1 MDELSM
7 DNILT
12 GDEIDNLFMDDIT
25 QGNPPEKK
33 DEDTPEK
40 KDEKDTTT
48 EVNPDDLFGE
58 PESVGSGDNNEGQGD
73 TDSKKDGTSPK
84 FFSSIAKAFAEEGI
98 FPDLDDDAIEKVNSP
113 EDFRELIEQRIKSE
127 LDERQKRIDE
137 ALNYGVEPSVIKQY
151 ENTLAY
157 LDSIDARKISDEGEQ
172 GETLRRNLIM
182 QDLMNRGYSR
192 ERAAKAAEKSFRN
205 GDDIEDAKE
214 ALAGN
219 REYFKGQY
227 DKLVKDAEQE
237 QDAQAKAQKEQAE
250 QLKESILSDKKFF
263 GELEVDKATRK
274 KIFENIAK
282 PTYRDEETG
291 TYLTPIQKYELE
303 NKTEFMKYLG
313 LIFTLTDG
321 FKNLDTL
328 VKGKVRK
335 EVKKGFRELEN
346 TLNNTTRN
354 SDGSLRFVSGVDPE
368 SFIGKGWNLDI

>member
-12 GDEIDNLFMDDIT
+12 GDEIDNLSLDDIS

-33 DEDTPEK
+33 DDETPD
-40 KDEKDTTT
+40 KDEKDITT
-48 EVNPDDLFGE
+48 EVNPDELFGE
-58 PESVGSGDNNEGQGD
+58 PESVGSGDNNEGTED
-73 TDSKKDGTSPK
+73 TNSKKDGTSPK

-98 FPDLDDDAIEKVNSP
+98 FPDLDDDAIERVNSP

-151 ENTLAY
+151 ENTIAY

-192 ERAAKAAEKSFRN
+192 ERAVKAAEKSFRN

-227 DKLVKDAEQE
+227 DKLVKDAKQE

-250 QLKESILSDKKFF
+250 QLKNSILSDKKFF

>member
-12 GDEIDNLFMDDIT
+12 GDEIDNLFLDDIS

-33 DEDTPEK
+33 DDETPD
-40 KDEKDTTT
+40 KDEKDITT
-48 EVNPDDLFGE
+48 EVNPDELFGE
-58 PESVGSGDNNEGQGD
+58 PESVGSGDNNEGTED
-73 TDSKKDGTSPK
+73 TNSKKDGTSPK

-151 ENTLAY
+151 ENTIAY

-192 ERAAKAAEKSFRN
+192 ERAVKAAEKSFRN

-227 DKLVKDAEQE
+227 DKLVKDAKQE

-250 QLKESILSDKKFF
+250 QLKNSILSDKKFF

-274 KIFENIAK
+274 RIFENIAK

>member
-12 GDEIDNLFMDDIT
+12 GDEIDNLFLDDVS

-33 DEDTPEK
+33 DDETPD
-40 KDEKDTTT
+40 KDEKDITT
-48 EVNPDDLFGE
+48 EVNPDELFGE
-58 PESVGSGDNNEGQGD
+58 PESVGSGDNNEGTED

-151 ENTLAY
+151 ENTIAY
-157 LDSIDARKISDEGEQ
+157 LDSIDAKKISDEGEQ

-192 ERAAKAAEKSFRN
+192 ERAVKAAEKSFRN

-227 DKLVKDAEQE
+227 DKLVKDAKQE

-250 QLKESILSDKKFF
+250 QLKNSILSDKKFF

>member
-12 GDEIDNLFMDDIT
+12 GDEIDNLFLDDVS

-33 DEDTPEK
+33 DDETPD
-40 KDEKDTTT
+40 KDEKDITT
-48 EVNPDDLFGE
+48 EVNPDELFGE
-58 PESVGSGDNNEGQGD
+58 PESVGSGDNNEGTED
-73 TDSKKDGTSPK
+73 TDSKKDSTSPK

-151 ENTLAY
+151 ENTIAY

-219 REYFKGQY
+219 REYFKSQY
-227 DKLVKDAEQE
+227 DKLVKDAKQE

-250 QLKESILSDKKFF
+250 QLKNSILSDKKFF

>member
-12 GDEIDNLFMDDIT
+12 GDEIDNLFLDDAL

-33 DEDTPEK
+33 DDETPD
-40 KDEKDTTT
+40 KDEKDITT
-48 EVNPDDLFGE
+48 EVNPDKLFGE
-58 PESVGSGDNNEGQGD
+58 PESVGSGDNNEGIEDAG
-73 TDSKKDGTSPK
+73 SKKDGTSPK

-98 FPDLDDDAIEKVNSP
+98 FPDLDDDAIERVNSP

-151 ENTLAY
+151 ENTIAY

-182 QDLMNRGYSR
+182 QDLMNRGYSQ

-227 DKLVKDAEQE
+227 DKLVKDAKQE

-250 QLKESILSDKKFF
+250 QLKNSILSDKKFF
-263 GELEVDKATRK
+263 GELEVDNATRK

-282 PTYRDEETG
+282 PTYKDEETG

>member
-12 GDEIDNLFMDDIT
+12 GDEIDNLFLDDVS
-25 QGNPPEKK
+25 QDNPPEKK
-33 DEDTPEK
+33 DDKTPD
-40 KDEKDTTT
+40 KDEKDITT
-48 EVNPDDLFGE
+48 EVNPDELFGE
-58 PESVGSGDNNEGQGD
+58 PESVGSGDNNEGTED

-98 FPDLDDDAIEKVNSP
+98 FPDLDDDAIERVNSP

-127 LDERQKRIDE
+127 LDERQKRIDQ

-151 ENTLAY
+151 ENTIAY

-192 ERAAKAAEKSFRN
+192 ERATKAAEKSFRN

-227 DKLVKDAEQE
+227 DKLVKEAKQE

-250 QLKESILSDKKFF
+250 QLKNSILSDKKFF

-274 KIFENIAK
+274 RIFENIAK

-321 FKNLDTL
+321 FKNLDAL

>member
-12 GDEIDNLFMDDIT
+12 GDEIDNLFLDDVS

-33 DEDTPEK
+33 DDETPD
-40 KDEKDTTT
+40 KDEKDITT
-48 EVNPDDLFGE
+48 EVNPDELFGE
-58 PESVGSGDNNEGQGD
+58 PESVGSGDNNEGTED
-73 TDSKKDGTSPK
+73 TNSKKDGTSPK

-98 FPDLDDDAIEKVNSP
+98 FPDLDDDAIERVNSP

-151 ENTLAY
+151 ENTIAY

-182 QDLMNRGYSR
+182 QDLMNRGYSQ

-227 DKLVKDAEQE
+227 DKLVKDAKQE

-250 QLKESILSDKKFF
+250 QLKNSILSDKKFF

>member
-12 GDEIDNLFMDDIT
+12 GDEIDNLFLDDAL

-33 DEDTPEK
+33 DDETPD
-40 KDEKDTTT
+40 KDEKDITT
-48 EVNPDDLFGE
+48 EVNPDELFGE
-58 PESVGSGDNNEGQGD
+58 PESVGSGDNNEGIEDAG
-73 TDSKKDGTSPK
+73 SKKDGTSPK

-98 FPDLDDDAIEKVNSP
+98 FPDLDDDAIERVNSP

-151 ENTLAY
+151 ENTIVY

-182 QDLMNRGYSR
+182 QDLMNRGYSQ

-227 DKLVKDAEQE
+227 DKLVKDAKQE

-250 QLKESILSDKKFF
+250 QLKNSILSDKKFF

>member
-12 GDEIDNLFMDDIT
+12 GDEIDNLFLDDVS

-33 DEDTPEK
+33 DDETPD
-40 KDEKDTTT
+40 KDEKDITT
-48 EVNPDDLFGE
+48 EVNPDELFGE
-58 PESVGSGDNNEGQGD
+58 PESVGSGDNNEGIED
-73 TDSKKDGTSPK
+73 TDPKKDGTSPK

-98 FPDLDDDAIEKVNSP
+98 FPDLDDDAIERVNSP

-151 ENTLAY
+151 ENTIAY

-182 QDLMNRGYSR
+182 QDLMNRGYSQ

-227 DKLVKDAEQE
+227 DKLVKDAKQE

-250 QLKESILSDKKFF
+250 QLKNSILSDKKFF

-282 PTYRDEETG
+282 PTYKDEETG
-291 TYLTPIQKYELE
+291 MYLTPIQKYELE

>member
-12 GDEIDNLFMDDIT
+12 GDEIDNLFLDDVS

-33 DEDTPEK
+33 DDETPD
-40 KDEKDTTT
+40 KDEKDITT
-48 EVNPDDLFGE
+48 EVNPDELFGE
-58 PESVGSGDNNEGQGD
+58 PESVGSGDNNEGTED

-98 FPDLDDDAIEKVNSP
+98 FPDLDDDAIERVNSP

-151 ENTLAY
+151 ENTIAY

-172 GETLRRNLIM
+172 GEALRRNLIM

-227 DKLVKDAEQE
+227 DKLVKDAKQE

-250 QLKESILSDKKFF
+250 QLKNSILSDKKFF

>member
-12 GDEIDNLFMDDIT
+12 GDEIDNLFLDDVS

-33 DEDTPEK
+33 DDETPD
-40 KDEKDTTT
+40 KDEKDITT
-48 EVNPDDLFGE
+48 EVNPDELFGE
-58 PESVGSGDNNEGQGD
+58 PESVGSGDNNEGTED

-98 FPDLDDDAIEKVNSP
+98 FPDLDDDAIERVNSP

-151 ENTLAY
+151 ENTIAY

-192 ERAAKAAEKSFRN
+192 ERATKAAEKSFRN

-227 DKLVKDAEQE
+227 DKLVKDAKQE

-250 QLKESILSDKKFF
+250 QLKNSILSDKKFF

>member
-12 GDEIDNLFMDDIT
+12 GDEIDNLFLDDAL

-33 DEDTPEK
+33 DDETPD
-40 KDEKDTTT
+40 KDEKDITT
-48 EVNPDDLFGE
+48 EVNPDELFGE
-58 PESVGSGDNNEGQGD
+58 PESVGSGDNNEGIED
-73 TDSKKDGTSPK
+73 TDPKKDCTSPK

-98 FPDLDDDAIEKVNSP
+98 FPDLDDDAIERVNSP

-151 ENTLAY
+151 ENTIAY

-182 QDLMNRGYSR
+182 QDLMNRGYSQ

-227 DKLVKDAEQE
+227 DKLVKDAKQE

-250 QLKESILSDKKFF
+250 QLKNSILSDKKFF

>member
-12 GDEIDNLFMDDIT
+12 GDEIDNLFLDDVS

-33 DEDTPEK
+33 DDETPD
-40 KDEKDTTT
+40 KDEKDITT
-48 EVNPDDLFGE
+48 EVNPDELFGE
-58 PESVGSGDNNEGQGD
+58 PESVGSGDNNEGTED

-98 FPDLDDDAIEKVNSP
+98 FPDLDDDAIERVNSP

-127 LDERQKRIDE
+127 LDERQKRIDQ

-151 ENTLAY
+151 ENTIAY

-192 ERAAKAAEKSFRN
+192 ERAVKAAEKSFRN

-227 DKLVKDAEQE
+227 DKLVKEAKQE

-250 QLKESILSDKKFF
+250 QLKNSILSDKKFF

-274 KIFENIAK
+274 RIFENIAK

>member
-12 GDEIDNLFMDDIT
+12 GDEIDNLFLDDVS

-33 DEDTPEK
+33 DDETPD
-40 KDEKDTTT
+40 KDEKDITT
-48 EVNPDDLFGE
+48 EVNPDELFGE
-58 PESVGSGDNNEGQGD
+58 PESVGSGDNNEGTED

-151 ENTLAY
+151 ENTIAY

-192 ERAAKAAEKSFRN
+192 ERAVKAAEKSFRN

-227 DKLVKDAEQE
+227 DKLVKDAKQE

-250 QLKESILSDKKFF
+250 QLKNSILSDKKFF

>member
-12 GDEIDNLFMDDIT
+12 GDEIDNLFLDDVS

-33 DEDTPEK
+33 DDETPD
-40 KDEKDTTT
+40 KDEKDITT
-48 EVNPDDLFGE
+48 EVNPDELFGE
-58 PESVGSGDNNEGQGD
+58 PESVGSGDNNEGTED

-98 FPDLDDDAIEKVNSP
+98 FPDLDDDAIERVNSP

-127 LDERQKRIDE
+127 LDERQKRIDQ

-151 ENTLAY
+151 ENTIAY

-192 ERAAKAAEKSFRN
+192 ERAVKAAEKSFRN

-227 DKLVKDAEQE
+227 DKLVKDAKQE

-250 QLKESILSDKKFF
+250 QLKNSILSDKKFF

>member
-12 GDEIDNLFMDDIT
+12 GDEIDNLFLDDVS
-25 QGNPPEKK
+25 QGNLPEKK
-33 DEDTPEK
+33 DDETPD
-40 KDEKDTTT
+40 KDEKDITT
-48 EVNPDDLFGE
+48 EVNPDELFGE
-58 PESVGSGDNNEGQGD
+58 PESVGSGDNNEGTED
-73 TDSKKDGTSPK
+73 TNSKKDGTSPK

-98 FPDLDDDAIEKVNSP
+98 FPDLDDDAIERVNSP

-151 ENTLAY
+151 ENTIAY

-182 QDLMNRGYSR
+182 QDLMNRGYSQ

-227 DKLVKDAEQE
+227 DKLVKDAKQE

-250 QLKESILSDKKFF
+250 QLKNSILSDKKFF

>member
-12 GDEIDNLFMDDIT
+12 GDEIDNLFLDDAL

-33 DEDTPEK
+33 DDETPD
-40 KDEKDTTT
+40 KDEKDITT
-48 EVNPDDLFGE
+48 EVNPDELFGE
-58 PESVGSGDNNEGQGD
+58 PESVGSGDNNEGTED
-73 TDSKKDGTSPK
+73 TNSKKDGTSPK

-98 FPDLDDDAIEKVNSP
+98 FPDLDDDAIERVNSP

-151 ENTLAY
+151 ENTIAY

-192 ERAAKAAEKSFRN
+192 ERAVKAAEKSFRN

-227 DKLVKDAEQE
+227 DKLVKDAKQE

-250 QLKESILSDKKFF
+250 QLKNSILSDKKFF

>member
-12 GDEIDNLFMDDIT
+12 GDEIDNLFLDDAL

-33 DEDTPEK
+33 DDETPD
-40 KDEKDTTT
+40 KDEKDITT
-48 EVNPDDLFGE
+48 EVNPDELFGE
-58 PESVGSGDNNEGQGD
+58 PESVGSGDNNEGTED
-73 TDSKKDGTSPK
+73 TNSKKDGTSPK

-151 ENTLAY
+151 ENTIAY

-192 ERAAKAAEKSFRN
+192 ERAVKAAEKSFRN

-227 DKLVKDAEQE
+227 DKLVKDAKQE

-250 QLKESILSDKKFF
+250 QLKNSILSDKKFF

-282 PTYRDEETG
+282 PTYKDEETG
-291 TYLTPIQKYELE
+291 MYLTPIQKYELE

>member
-12 GDEIDNLFMDDIT
+12 GDEIDNLFLDDIS

-33 DEDTPEK
+33 DDETPD
-40 KDEKDTTT
+40 KDEKDITT
-48 EVNPDDLFGE
+48 EVNPDELFGE
-58 PESVGSGDNNEGQGD
+58 PESVGSGDNNEGTED

-98 FPDLDDDAIEKVNSP
+98 FPDLDDDAIERVNSP

-151 ENTLAY
+151 ENTIAY

-227 DKLVKDAEQE
+227 DKLVKDAKQE

-250 QLKESILSDKKFF
+250 QLKNSILSDKKFF

>member
-12 GDEIDNLFMDDIT
+12 GDEIDNLFLDDVS

-33 DEDTPEK
+33 DDETPD
-40 KDEKDTTT
+40 KDEKDITT
-48 EVNPDDLFGE
+48 EVNPDELFGE
-58 PESVGSGDNNEGQGD
+58 PESVGSGDNNEGTED

-151 ENTLAY
+151 ENTIAY

-227 DKLVKDAEQE
+227 DKLVKDAKQE

-250 QLKESILSDKKFF
+250 QLKNSILSDKKFF

>member
-12 GDEIDNLFMDDIT
+12 GDEIDNLFLDDAL

-33 DEDTPEK
+33 DDETPD
-40 KDEKDTTT
+40 KDEKDITT
-48 EVNPDDLFGE
+48 EVNPDELFGE
-58 PESVGSGDNNEGQGD
+58 PESVGSGDNNEGTED

-98 FPDLDDDAIEKVNSP
+98 FPDLDDDAIERVNSP

-151 ENTLAY
+151 ENTIAY

-192 ERAAKAAEKSFRN
+192 ERAVKAAEKSFRN

-227 DKLVKDAEQE
+227 DKLVKDAKQE

-250 QLKESILSDKKFF
+250 QLKNSILSDKKFF

>member
-12 GDEIDNLFMDDIT
+12 GDEIDNLFLDDVS

-33 DEDTPEK
+33 DDETPD
-40 KDEKDTTT
+40 KDEKDITT
-48 EVNPDDLFGE
+48 EVNPDELFGE
-58 PESVGSGDNNEGQGD
+58 PESVGSGDNNEGTED

-98 FPDLDDDAIEKVNSP
+98 FPDLDDDAIERVNSP

-151 ENTLAY
+151 ENTIAY

-192 ERAAKAAEKSFRN
+192 ERAVKAAEKSFRN

-219 REYFKGQY
+219 REYFKSQY
-227 DKLVKDAEQE
+227 DKLVKDAKQE

-250 QLKESILSDKKFF
+250 QLKNSILSDKKFF

>member
-12 GDEIDNLFMDDIT
+12 GDEIDNLFLDDVS

-33 DEDTPEK
+33 DDEIPD
-40 KDEKDTTT
+40 KDEKDITT
-48 EVNPDDLFGE
+48 EVNPDELFGE
-58 PESVGSGDNNEGQGD
+58 PESVGSGDNNEGTED

-98 FPDLDDDAIEKVNSP
+98 FPDLDDDAIERVNSP

-127 LDERQKRIDE
+127 LDERQKRIDQ

-151 ENTLAY
+151 ENTIAY

-192 ERAAKAAEKSFRN
+192 ERATKAAEKSFRN

-214 ALAGN
+214 ALTGN

-227 DKLVKDAEQE
+227 DKLVKEAKQE

-250 QLKESILSDKKFF
+250 QLKNSILSDKKFF
-263 GELEVDKATRK
+263 GELEVDNATRK

>member
-12 GDEIDNLFMDDIT
+12 GDEIDNLFLDDVS

-33 DEDTPEK
+33 DDETPD
-40 KDEKDTTT
+40 KDEKDITT
-48 EVNPDDLFGE
+48 EVNPDELFGE
-58 PESVGSGDNNEGQGD
+58 PESVGSGDNNEGTED
-73 TDSKKDGTSPK
+73 TNSKKDGTSPK

-98 FPDLDDDAIEKVNSP
+98 FPDLDDDAIERVNSP

-151 ENTLAY
+151 ENTIAY
-157 LDSIDARKISDEGEQ
+157 LDSIDAKKISDEGEQ

-182 QDLMNRGYSR
+182 QDLMNRGYSQ

-227 DKLVKDAEQE
+227 DKLVKDAKQE

-250 QLKESILSDKKFF
+250 QLKNSILSDKKFF

-274 KIFENIAK
+274 RIFENIAK

>member
-12 GDEIDNLFMDDIT
+12 GDEIDNLFLDDVS

-33 DEDTPEK
+33 DDETPD
-40 KDEKDTTT
+40 KDEKDITT
-48 EVNPDDLFGE
+48 EVNPDELFGE
-58 PESVGSGDNNEGQGD
+58 PESVGSGDNNEGTED

-98 FPDLDDDAIEKVNSP
+98 FPDLDDDAIERVNSP

-151 ENTLAY
+151 ENTIAY

-192 ERAAKAAEKSFRN
+192 ERAVKAAEKSFRN

-227 DKLVKDAEQE
+227 DKLVKDAKQE

-250 QLKESILSDKKFF
+250 QLKNSILSDKKFF

-282 PTYRDEETG
+282 PTYKDEETG

>member
-12 GDEIDNLFMDDIT
+12 GDEIDNLFLDDAL

-33 DEDTPEK
+33 DDETPD
-40 KDEKDTTT
+40 KDEKDITT
-48 EVNPDDLFGE
+48 EVNPDELFGE
-58 PESVGSGDNNEGQGD
+58 PESVGSGDNNEGTED

-98 FPDLDDDAIEKVNSP
+98 FPDLDDDVIERVNSP

-151 ENTLAY
+151 ENTIAY

-182 QDLMNRGYSR
+182 QDLMNRGYSQ

-227 DKLVKDAEQE
+227 DKLVKDAKQE

-250 QLKESILSDKKFF
+250 QLKNSILSDKKFF

>member
-12 GDEIDNLFMDDIT
+12 GDEIDNLFLDDVS
-25 QGNPPEKK
+25 QGNPPEKQD
-33 DEDTPEK
+33 DETPD
-40 KDEKDTTT
+40 KDEKDITT
-48 EVNPDDLFGE
+48 EVNPDELFGE
-58 PESVGSGDNNEGQGD
+58 PESVGSGDNNEGTED

-151 ENTLAY
+151 ENTIAY

-227 DKLVKDAEQE
+227 DKLVKDAKQE

-250 QLKESILSDKKFF
+250 QLKNSILSDKKFF

-303 NKTEFMKYLG
+303 NKIEFMKYLG

>member
-12 GDEIDNLFMDDIT
+12 GDEIDNLFLDDAL

-33 DEDTPEK
+33 DDETPD
-40 KDEKDTTT
+40 KDEKDITT
-48 EVNPDDLFGE
+48 EVNPDELFGE
-58 PESVGSGDNNEGQGD
+58 PESVGSGDNNEGTED

-98 FPDLDDDAIEKVNSP
+98 FPDLDDDAIERVNSP

-151 ENTLAY
+151 ENTIAY

-192 ERAAKAAEKSFRN
+192 ERATKAAEKSFRN

-214 ALAGN
+214 ALTGN

-227 DKLVKDAEQE
+227 DKLVNEAKQE

-250 QLKESILSDKKFF
+250 QLKNSILSDKKFF

>member
-12 GDEIDNLFMDDIT
+12 GDEIDNLFLDDIS

-33 DEDTPEK
+33 DDETPD
-40 KDEKDTTT
+40 KDEKDITT
-48 EVNPDDLFGE
+48 EVNPDELFGE
-58 PESVGSGDNNEGQGD
+58 PESVGSGDNNEGTED
-73 TDSKKDGTSPK
+73 TNSKKDGTSPK

-98 FPDLDDDAIEKVNSP
+98 FPDLDDDAIERVNSP

-151 ENTLAY
+151 ENTIAY
-157 LDSIDARKISDEGEQ
+157 LDSIDAGKISDEGEQ

-227 DKLVKDAEQE
+227 DKLVKDAKQE

-250 QLKESILSDKKFF
+250 QLKNSILSDKKFF

-274 KIFENIAK
+274 RIFENIAK

>member
-12 GDEIDNLFMDDIT
+12 GDEIDNLFLDDAL

-33 DEDTPEK
+33 DDETPD
-40 KDEKDTTT
+40 KDEKDITT
-48 EVNPDDLFGE
+48 EVNPDELFGE
-58 PESVGSGDNNEGQGD
+58 PESVGSGDNNEGTED
-73 TDSKKDGTSPK
+73 TNSKKDGTSPK

-98 FPDLDDDAIEKVNSP
+98 FPDLDDDAIERVNSP

-151 ENTLAY
+151 ENTIAY

-182 QDLMNRGYSR
+182 QDLMNRGYSQ

-227 DKLVKDAEQE
+227 DKLVKDAKQE

-250 QLKESILSDKKFF
+250 QLKNSILSDKKFF

>member
-12 GDEIDNLFMDDIT
+12 GDEIDNLFLDDVS

-33 DEDTPEK
+33 DDETPD
-40 KDEKDTTT
+40 KDEKDITT
-48 EVNPDDLFGE
+48 EVNPDELFGE
-58 PESVGSGDNNEGQGD
+58 PESVGSGDNNEGTED

-98 FPDLDDDAIEKVNSP
+98 FPDLDDDAIERVNSP

-151 ENTLAY
+151 ENTIAY

-227 DKLVKDAEQE
+227 DKLVKDAKQE

-250 QLKESILSDKKFF
+250 QLKNSILSDKKFF

>member
-12 GDEIDNLFMDDIT
+12 GDEIDNLFLDDAL

-33 DEDTPEK
+33 DDETPD
-40 KDEKDTTT
+40 KDEKDITT
-48 EVNPDDLFGE
+48 EVNPDELFGE
-58 PESVGSGDNNEGQGD
+58 PESVGSGDNNEGIED
-73 TDSKKDGTSPK
+73 TDPKKDGTSPK

-98 FPDLDDDAIEKVNSP
+98 FPDLDDDAIERVNSP

-151 ENTLAY
+151 ENTIAY

-192 ERAAKAAEKSFRN
+192 ERAVKAAEKSFRN

-219 REYFKGQY
+219 REYFKSQY
-227 DKLVKDAEQE
+227 DKLVKDAKQE

-250 QLKESILSDKKFF
+250 QLKNSILSDKKFF

>member
-12 GDEIDNLFMDDIT
+12 GDEIDNLFLDDVS

-33 DEDTPEK
+33 DDKTPD
-40 KDEKDTTT
+40 KDEKDITT
-48 EVNPDDLFGE
+48 EVNPDELFGE
-58 PESVGSGDNNEGQGD
+58 PESVGSGDNNEGTED

-98 FPDLDDDAIEKVNSP
+98 FPDLDDDAIERVNSP

-127 LDERQKRIDE
+127 LDERQKRIDQ
-137 ALNYGVEPSVIKQY
+137 ALNYGVEPSIIKQY
-151 ENTLAY
+151 ENTIAY

-192 ERAAKAAEKSFRN
+192 ERATKAAEKSFRN

-214 ALAGN
+214 ALTGN

-227 DKLVKDAEQE
+227 DKLVKEAKQE

-250 QLKESILSDKKFF
+250 QLKNSILSDKKFF
-263 GELEVDKATRK
+263 GELEVDNATRK

>member
-12 GDEIDNLFMDDIT
+12 GDEIDNLFLDDIS

-33 DEDTPEK
+33 DDETPD
-40 KDEKDTTT
+40 KDEKDITT
-48 EVNPDDLFGE
+48 EVNPDELFGE
-58 PESVGSGDNNEGQGD
+58 PESVGSGDNNEGTED

-98 FPDLDDDAIEKVNSP
+98 FPDLDDDAIERVNSP

-151 ENTLAY
+151 ENTIAY

-192 ERAAKAAEKSFRN
+192 ERAVKAAEKSFRN

-227 DKLVKDAEQE
+227 DKLVKDAKQE

-250 QLKESILSDKKFF
+250 QLKNSILSDKKFF

>member
-12 GDEIDNLFMDDIT
+12 GDEIDNLFLDDAL

-33 DEDTPEK
+33 DDETPD
-40 KDEKDTTT
+40 KDEKDITT
-48 EVNPDDLFGE
+48 EVNPDELFGQ
-58 PESVGSGDNNEGQGD
+58 PESVGSGDNNEGIED
-73 TDSKKDGTSPK
+73 TDPKKDGTSPK

-98 FPDLDDDAIEKVNSP
+98 FPDLDDDAIERVNSP

-137 ALNYGVEPSVIKQY
+137 ALNYGVQPSVIKQY
-151 ENTLAY
+151 ENTIAY

-192 ERAAKAAEKSFRN
+192 ERAVKAAEKSFRN

-227 DKLVKDAEQE
+227 DKLVKDAKQE

-250 QLKESILSDKKFF
+250 QLKNSILSDKKFF

>member
-12 GDEIDNLFMDDIT
+12 GDEIDNLFLDDVS

-33 DEDTPEK
+33 DDETPD
-40 KDEKDTTT
+40 KDEKDITT
-48 EVNPDDLFGE
+48 EVNPDELFGE
-58 PESVGSGDNNEGQGD
+58 PESVGSGDNNEGTED

-98 FPDLDDDAIEKVNSP
+98 FPDLDDDAIERVNSP

-137 ALNYGVEPSVIKQY
+137 ALNYGVQPSVIKQY
-151 ENTLAY
+151 ENTIAY

-227 DKLVKDAEQE
+227 DKLVKDAKQE

-250 QLKESILSDKKFF
+250 QLKNSILSDKKFF